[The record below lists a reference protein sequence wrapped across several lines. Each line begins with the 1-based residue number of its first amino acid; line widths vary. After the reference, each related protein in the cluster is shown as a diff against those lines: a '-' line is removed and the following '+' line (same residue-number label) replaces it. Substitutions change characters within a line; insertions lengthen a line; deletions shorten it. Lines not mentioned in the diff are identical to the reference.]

1 MKTEKFTG
9 QNKIILVLG
18 RGPLLVMRTVFSY
31 FEYIMHLFAL
41 CQNIISNEYR
51 VLIGQF
57 QT

>member
-1 MKTEKFTG
+1 MKIEKFTG
-9 QNKIILVLG
+9 QNKVILVLG

-51 VLIGQF
+51 VLI
-57 QT
+57 